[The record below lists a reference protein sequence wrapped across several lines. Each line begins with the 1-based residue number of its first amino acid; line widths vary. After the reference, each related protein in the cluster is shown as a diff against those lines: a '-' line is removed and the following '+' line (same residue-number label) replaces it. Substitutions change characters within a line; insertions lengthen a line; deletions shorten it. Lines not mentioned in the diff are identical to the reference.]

1 LVLIGA
7 ILAGMG
13 YILFA
18 ALVYQ
23 TAHIPN
29 YGYDSIWLTQ
39 FVAELSIGLGIIIGG
54 VGFFIYAIAKSRHQ
68 P

>member
-1 LVLIGA
+1 MVLIGA
-7 ILAGMG
+7 VLAGLG

-18 ALVYQ
+18 VLVYQ
-23 TAHIPN
+23 TAHSPTYN
-29 YGYDSIWLTQ
+29 YIWFTQ